1 MIEEAKRMVA
11 EAQRLDGASSSQV
24 AKSTKRG
31 IEDVLDVEDL
41 AEERLSKLAKV
52 AYTTE
57 QKMTKE
63 KVTRR
68 ALVGVGVMAI
78 IG

>member
-1 MIEEAKRMVA
+1 
-11 EAQRLDGASSSQV
+11 
-24 AKSTKRG
+24 
-31 IEDVLDVEDL
+31 LDVEDL
-41 AEERLSKLAKV
+41 AEERLTKLAKV